1 MKLERLMLI
10 PLFTRR
16 KCYIEIAKSVKKLS
30 SFLRFGDDLHGICFL
45 SYRYKQ
51 LNQFASEIC

>member
-1 MKLERLMLI
+1 MLI

-51 LNQFASEIC
+51 LNHFASEIC